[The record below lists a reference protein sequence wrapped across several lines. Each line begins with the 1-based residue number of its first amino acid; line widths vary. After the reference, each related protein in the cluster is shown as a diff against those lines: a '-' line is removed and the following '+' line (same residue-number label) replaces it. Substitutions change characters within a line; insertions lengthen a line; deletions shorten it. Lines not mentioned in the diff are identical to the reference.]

1 MNLSRKIMGAAAALL
16 LAIGANGQQM
26 ETVFTSMPDTYIPQL
41 ENAWRKDLVDLYK
54 SGKEAKLKNMM
65 NGTSTLLK
73 LTDNYLLL
81 QPSSRSQVEMKL
93 LPLIN
98 NTFVVC
104 MVTTVEG
111 PVADSRI
118 AFYTTDWQPL
128 ENSDLIAFATGEWYL
143 KKEADAGQL
152 EEARSLLDMDLIR
165 YDLNPDSLTLK
176 ATYTTPEYLDKESR
190 EKVAPCLAGPL
201 VYEWRRSHFE
211 ATIQK

>member
-1 MNLSRKIMGAAAALL
+1 MNLSRKIIGAAAALL
-16 LAIGANGQQM
+16 LTLGTNGQQM

-81 QPSSRSQVEMKL
+81 EPSSRSRVEMKL

-111 PVADSRI
+111 PAADSRI

-128 ENSDLIAFATGEWYL
+128 ESADLIAFATGEWYL
-143 KKEADAGQL
+143 KKDADAGL
-152 EEARSLLDMDLIR
+152 LDEARALLDMDLVR
-165 YDLNPDSLTLK
+165 YDLSPDSLTLK
-176 ATYTTPEYLDKESR
+176 ATYTTPEYLNQESR

-211 ATIQK
+211 ATTQK